1 MKRLLILALLAV
13 LAPGCADIR
22 GDLKTGKFTVNSRL
36 TNRKFGVIEW
46 RMGTTY
52 FRVEGYESDQ
62 VQALKAGLDAGIAAA
77 AKTIKPPP

>member
-1 MKRLLILALLAV
+1 MKITLLLTALIALT
-13 LAPGCADIR
+13 PGCADIR

-46 RMGTTY
+46 RMGTNY

-62 VQALKAGLDAGIAAA
+62 VQALKAGIEAGIAAA
-77 AKTIKPPP
+77 AKAAKPTP